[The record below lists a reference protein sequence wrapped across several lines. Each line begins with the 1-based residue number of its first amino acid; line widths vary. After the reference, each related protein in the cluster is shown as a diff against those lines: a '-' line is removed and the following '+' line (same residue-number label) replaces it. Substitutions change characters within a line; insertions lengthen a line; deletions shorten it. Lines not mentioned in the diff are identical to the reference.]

1 MTRTALSVC
10 GSFLLTI
17 SSIPVLA
24 RQAPV
29 VESTPQT
36 VTATIESIDK
46 ANRTITL
53 KGVKGDSVEIKAPD
67 EMEGFNSLRV
77 GDQVTATYYEAVVV
91 NVRKPGAPAPSSPP
105 VVMTERKDRVPGSET
120 RRQQTFTVTIEA
132 IDEKAPSVTVKGPQ
146 GRVVTLAVRDPKQ
159 LKSVKV
165 GDTVDVTY
173 YESLLIKTARPA
185 KQYRPISR
193 RVSGGGSGRTH
204 ASGIVR
210 AKHGYGYIAG
220 SRLRALPFRSAPT

>member
-1 MTRTALSVC
+1 MTRTALFVWCSC
-10 GSFLLTI
+10 LLTV

-24 RQAPV
+24 RQAPM
-29 VESTPQT
+29 VESTPIT
-36 VTATIESIDK
+36 VTATIEAIDK

-53 KGVKGDSVEIKAPD
+53 KGVKGNSVEIKAPD

-77 GDQVTATYYEAVVV
+77 GDQVTATYYEAVLV

-105 VVMTERKDRVPGSET
+105 VVMTERKDRAPGSET
-120 RRQQTFTVTIEA
+120 RRQQTFSVTIQA
-132 IDEKAPSVTVKGPQ
+132 IDEKASSVTVKGPQ

-159 LKSVKV
+159 LQSVKV

-185 KQYRPISR
+185 KQ
-193 RVSGGGSGRTH
+193 
-204 ASGIVR
+204 
-210 AKHGYGYIAG
+210 
-220 SRLRALPFRSAPT
+220 